1 MAKRRSYGKYYR
13 RVSKGSRLVG
23 GTGKKI
29 MIGLGAAMAGGI
41 IGNMLGVNKMLPSV
55 ALGYLGAG
63 GIGAVTSLASEMLT
77 GGGGLGSLFGLRSGS
92 VKDAY
97 GQTSPAGTVY
107 S

>member
-1 MAKRRSYGKYYR
+1 MARRRITRRS
-13 RVSKGSRLVG
+13 VSRGSRLVG

-63 GIGAVTSLASEMLT
+63 GTGAIVSLASEMLT
-77 GGGGLGSLFGLRSGS
+77 GGGGLGSLFGLRQGN
-92 VKDAY
+92 VKDAF
-97 GQTSPAGTVY
+97 GQTSAGGTVY

>member
-1 MAKRRSYGKYYR
+1 VARTKRRSRAR
-13 RVSKGSRLVG
+13 RAGGLVG
-23 GTGKKI
+23 GTSKKI

-77 GGGGLGSLFGLRSGS
+77 GGGGLGSLFGLRGAQ
-92 VKDAY
+92 DAY
-97 GQTSPAGTVY
+97 GQTTPSGTVY

>member
-1 MAKRRSYGKYYR
+1 
-13 RVSKGSRLVG
+13 
-23 GTGKKI
+23 
-29 MIGLGAAMAGGI
+29 MAGGI

-77 GGGGLGSLFGLRSGS
+77 GGGGLGSLFGLRGGGGN
-92 VKDAY
+92 VRDAY
-97 GQTSPAGTVY
+97 GQTSAGGTVY

>member
-1 MAKRRSYGKYYR
+1 VAKRRITR
-13 RVSKGSRLVG
+13 RSARKAGGLVG

-77 GGGGLGSLFGLRSGS
+77 GGGGLGSLFGLRQQGN
-92 VKDAY
+92 VKDAF
-97 GQTSPAGTVY
+97 GQSSAGGTIY

>member
-1 MAKRRSYGKYYR
+1 M
-13 RVSKGSRLVG
+13 G

-77 GGGGLGSLFGLRSGS
+77 GGGGLGSLFGLRSSGN
-92 VKDAY
+92 VRDAY
-97 GQTSPAGTVY
+97 GQTTPAGTVY

>member
-1 MAKRRSYGKYYR
+1 MARRRYKTRRRWSTRGK
-13 RVSKGSRLVG
+13 SLVG
-23 GTGKKI
+23 GTGKKV

-41 IGNMLGVNKMLPSV
+41 IGNLLGVNKMLPSV

-77 GGGGLGSLFGLRSGS
+77 GSQGLGNLFGLRSGN
-92 VKDAY
+92 VRDAY
-97 GQTSPAGTVY
+97 GQTTPSGTVY

>member
-13 RVSKGSRLVG
+13 RVSKGSRLLG
-23 GTGKKI
+23 GTGKKV

-77 GGGGLGSLFGLRSGS
+77 GGGGLGSLFGLRSGN

>member
-1 MAKRRSYGKYYR
+1 VARRRITRRSAR
-13 RVSKGSRLVG
+13 RAGGIVG
-23 GTGKKI
+23 GTGKKV

-41 IGNMLGVNKMLPSV
+41 IGNLLGINKMLPSV

-77 GGGGLGSLFGLRSGS
+77 GSQGLGNLFGLRSGN
-92 VKDAY
+92 VRDAY
-97 GQTSPAGTVY
+97 GQTTPSGTVY

>member
-13 RVSKGSRLVG
+13 RVSKGSRLLG
-23 GTGKKI
+23 GTGKKV

-41 IGNMLGVNKMLPSV
+41 IGNMLGVNKMIPSV
-55 ALGYLGAG
+55 ALGYLGG
-63 GIGAVTSLASEMLT
+63 GSIGAVTSLASEMLT
-77 GGGGLGSLFGLRSGS
+77 GGGGLGSLFGLRSGN
-92 VKDAY
+92 VRDAY

>member
-1 MAKRRSYGKYYR
+1 MARRKSYRRSARKAG
-13 RVSKGSRLVG
+13 GIVG
-23 GTGKKI
+23 GTSKKI
-29 MIGLGAAMAGGI
+29 MIGLGASLAGGI

-63 GIGAVTSLASEMLT
+63 GIGAVTSLASDMLT

-92 VKDAY
+92 VQDAY
-97 GQTSPAGTVY
+97 GQTTPSGTVY

>member
-1 MAKRRSYGKYYR
+1 MAKRRSYRKS
-13 RVSKGSRLVG
+13 VSRGSRLVG

-77 GGGGLGSLFGLRSGS
+77 GSQGLGNLFGLRSGN
-92 VKDAY
+92 VRDAY
-97 GQTSPAGTVY
+97 GQTTPAGTVY

>member
-1 MAKRRSYGKYYR
+1 VAKRKSYRKSAR
-13 RVSKGSRLVG
+13 RAGGIVG

-77 GGGGLGSLFGLRSGS
+77 GGGGLGSLFGLRSQGGN
-92 VKDAY
+92 VKDAF
-97 GQTSPAGTVY
+97 GQSSAGGTIY